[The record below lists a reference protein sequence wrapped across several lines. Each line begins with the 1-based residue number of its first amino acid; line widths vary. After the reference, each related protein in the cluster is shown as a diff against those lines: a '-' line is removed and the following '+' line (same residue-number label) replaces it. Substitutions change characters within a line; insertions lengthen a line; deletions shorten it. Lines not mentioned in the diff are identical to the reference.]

1 MPANRRLIY
10 WRCCRSWHATSR
22 LCLVVDKSR
31 QKIVATPE
39 GLLMM
44 HKRRED
50 VLYNSYLV
58 KVPSAV
64 SVSQLRDGLTALHRA
79 VLAGPLV

>member
-1 MPANRRLIY
+1 MIPNAKPLDDLHAR
-10 WRCCRSWHATSR
+10 ATSM
-22 LCLVVDKSR
+22 CLVVDKGR

-58 KVPSAV
+58 KVPTAV